1 MPFFCAVPPT
11 LPPSPEGV
19 RTFPGAGPYT
29 IREYRPNERIVLGRN
44 RYYGGRRAHHVD
56 GFHVDLSAESPD
68 EKSRPR
74 RHRPRRL
81 DATRSRRS
89 PSSRASV

>member
-44 RYYGGRRAHHVD
+44 RYYGGHRAHHVD

-68 EKSRPR
+68 EKIKPS
-74 RHRPRRL
+74 RHRRAPTGP
-81 DATRSRRS
+81 TRSRQS
-89 PSSRASV
+89 PSSRTTV